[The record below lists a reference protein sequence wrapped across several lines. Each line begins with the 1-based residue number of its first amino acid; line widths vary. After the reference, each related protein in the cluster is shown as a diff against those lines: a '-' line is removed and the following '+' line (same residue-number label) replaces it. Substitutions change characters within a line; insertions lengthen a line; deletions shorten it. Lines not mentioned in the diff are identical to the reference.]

1 MATGDEATPAAGT
14 ATAAA
19 AAKTPADFLK
29 SIRGRPV
36 VVKLS
41 SGADFRGVLACLDG
55 YMNIAMEQTEV
66 RPAARRAG
74 RGHRSTA
81 LRICA
86 TARTR
91 AGPRAP
97 PRRDGLTMTVPRA
110 ARARP
115 RRGRRST

>member
-74 RGHRSTA
+74 A
-81 LRICA
+81 AA
-86 TARTR
+86 TE
-91 AGPRAP
+91 
-97 PRRDGLTMTVPRA
+97 PRRCGYARRRGR
-110 ARARP
+110 ARARARHP
-115 RRGRRST
+115 DATA